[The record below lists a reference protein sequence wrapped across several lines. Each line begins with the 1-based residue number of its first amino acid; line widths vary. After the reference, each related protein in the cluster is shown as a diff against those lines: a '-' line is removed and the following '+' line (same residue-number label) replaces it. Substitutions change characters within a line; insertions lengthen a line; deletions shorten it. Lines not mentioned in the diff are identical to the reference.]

1 MISAQEFEQLRL
13 LYKGRLSQ
21 RDMDA
26 LKQKLAESPDFRTEA
41 GEFLQLIH
49 QIKTADSSRQT
60 IKTILANND
69 AAMVERAPIKIAFLL
84 KWSMAV
90 AVMAGIAFSVWYFS
104 IDRPPFTL
112 ALIDEPSI
120 ISHHQRGSS
129 KFSPAEFSYNQKKYK
144 AAAQQY
150 FQSFQK
156 NPDSLEF
163 LYNYAVTCYKSK
175 NWTEAQKAFQ
185 KVAQSSFEQQK
196 TAELYWALSLIRAKK
211 QAAGERILTSIA
223 QDEENPK
230 QVLAKKILLQL
241 KKN

>member
-1 MISAQEFEQLRL
+1 MISAQESEQLRL

-21 RDMDA
+21 PDMDA
-26 LKQKLAESPDFRTEA
+26 LKQKLAENPDFRTEA
-41 GEFLQLIH
+41 REFLQIIH

-69 AAMVERAPIKIAFLL
+69 AAMMEQAPVKIAFLL
-84 KWSMAV
+84 KWSMSV
-90 AVMAGIAFSVWYFS
+90 AIMAGIAFSVWYFS

-112 ALIDEPSI
+112 TLIDEPSI
-120 ISHHQRGSS
+120 ISHQQRGAGE
-129 KFSPAEFSYNQKKYK
+129 FSPAELSYNQKKYK

-156 NPDSLEF
+156 KPDSLEF
-163 LYNYAVTCYKSK
+163 LYNYGVSSYKSK

-185 KVAQSSFEQQK
+185 KVARSSFEQQK
-196 TAELYWALSLIRAKK
+196 TAELYWALSLVRAKK
-211 QAAGERILTSIA
+211 RVEGERILTSIA
-223 QDEENPK
+223 QDEEHPK
-230 QVLAKKILLQL
+230 QVLAKKILQQL